1 MTQTF
6 LFLICGLVALSH
18 SFATDIKVPPA
29 SLSLFQTE
37 KGKPKNF
44 EIKTTSSQGSMV
56 YGEGTMTISSN
67 GTVNGTMDLTI
78 FAKDSSE
85 STLIKKVPLTGKIS
99 RPRLLREKNE
109 TGANWAIRRA
119 IYVVDFSAKT
129 ITSKKNKAPI
139 YSAKGVFIYSYFM
152 EHDFAQTL
160 NDYSFLYPKISVF
173 GPNGEIGDLLNP
185 PQSW

>member
-18 SFATDIKVPPA
+18 SFATDTKVPPA

-37 KGKPKNF
+37 KGKPKSF

-67 GTVNGTMDLTI
+67 GTVHGTMDLTI

-99 RPRLLREKNE
+99 RPRVAEEKTLNGRA
-109 TGANWAIRRA
+109 GAN
-119 IYVVDFSAKT
+119 YLVDFSAKT
-129 ITSKKNKAPI
+129 ISSIKNKAPV
-139 YSAKGVFIYSYFM
+139 YAAKGVIRLQGYNRGMGFENWS
-152 EHDFAQTL
+152 H
-160 NDYSFLYPKISVF
+160 PKVSVF
-173 GPNGEIGDLLNP
+173 GPNGEVGSLDWNYYNLNVN
-185 PQSW
+185 